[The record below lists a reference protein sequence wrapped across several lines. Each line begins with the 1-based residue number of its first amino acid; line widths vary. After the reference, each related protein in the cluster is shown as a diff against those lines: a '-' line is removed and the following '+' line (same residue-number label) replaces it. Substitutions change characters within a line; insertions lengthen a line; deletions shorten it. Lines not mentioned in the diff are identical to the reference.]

1 MMIEKPRQE
10 EIIKMA
16 LGPRTSANMFNAEML
31 LFAYNTISRSFDAL
45 LLEALEDASGA
56 NMIDMSGDWF
66 EPWMRKQK
74 EFIQR
79 LYKQI
84 SKQKTDAS
92 GRLAVVGDRELVIGY
107 RLIGIDD
114 TFIVTDEE
122 DASKKIQELY
132 SSGEFGLIIA
142 SNSMRDKLSSKFI
155 AEIEESIEP
164 LVLFMPS
171 QKETAEE
178 DKESIAA
185 LAKRVLGISIEVN

>member
-1 MMIEKPRQE
+1 
-10 EIIKMA
+10 
-16 LGPRTSANMFNAEML
+16 
-31 LFAYNTISRSFDAL
+31 
-45 LLEALEDASGA
+45 
-56 NMIDMSGDWF
+56 MS
-66 EPWMRKQK
+66 Q
-74 EFIQR
+74 QV
-79 LYKQI
+79 
-84 SKQKTDAS
+84 SKQKSDAS

-114 TFIVTDEE
+114 TFIVSPEE

-142 SNSMRDKLSSKFI
+142 SNSMRTKLSSKFL

-171 QKETAEE
+171 QQEVSDE
-178 DKESIAA
+178 DQESIAA

>member
-1 MMIEKPRQE
+1 LSEQV
-10 EIIKMA
+10 
-16 LGPRTSANMFNAEML
+16 
-31 LFAYNTISRSFDAL
+31 
-45 LLEALEDASGA
+45 
-56 NMIDMSGDWF
+56 
-66 EPWMRKQK
+66 
-74 EFIQR
+74 
-79 LYKQI
+79 
-84 SKQKTDAS
+84 SKQKAGTS

-142 SNSMRDKLSSKFI
+142 SNSMRDKLSSKFV

-171 QKETAEE
+171 QKETAVE
-178 DKESIAA
+178 DIESIAA

>member
-1 MMIEKPRQE
+1 
-10 EIIKMA
+10 
-16 LGPRTSANMFNAEML
+16 
-31 LFAYNTISRSFDAL
+31 
-45 LLEALEDASGA
+45 
-56 NMIDMSGDWF
+56 MS
-66 EPWMRKQK
+66 Q
-74 EFIQR
+74 QV
-79 LYKQI
+79 
-84 SKQKTDAS
+84 SKQKIDAS

-114 TFIVTDEE
+114 TFIVSDEE

-132 SSGEFGLIIA
+132 SSGKFGLIIA
-142 SNSMRDKLSSKFI
+142 SNSMRAKLSSKFI

-178 DKESIAA
+178 NEETIAA

>member
-1 MMIEKPRQE
+1 
-10 EIIKMA
+10 
-16 LGPRTSANMFNAEML
+16 
-31 LFAYNTISRSFDAL
+31 
-45 LLEALEDASGA
+45 
-56 NMIDMSGDWF
+56 MS
-66 EPWMRKQK
+66 EQV
-74 EFIQR
+74 
-79 LYKQI
+79 
-84 SKQKTDAS
+84 SKQKADTS

>member
-1 MMIEKPRQE
+1 MNKFQ
-10 EIIKMA
+10 
-16 LGPRTSANMFNAEML
+16 T
-31 LFAYNTISRSFDAL
+31 
-45 LLEALEDASGA
+45 
-56 NMIDMSGDWF
+56 
-66 EPWMRKQK
+66 
-74 EFIQR
+74 
-79 LYKQI
+79 
-84 SKQKTDAS
+84 KTDTS

-114 TFIVTDEE
+114 TFIVSNED

-142 SNSMRDKLSSKFI
+142 SNSMRAKLSSKFV

-171 QKETAEE
+171 QKETAAEE
-178 DKESIAA
+178 EETIAA

>member
-1 MMIEKPRQE
+1 
-10 EIIKMA
+10 
-16 LGPRTSANMFNAEML
+16 
-31 LFAYNTISRSFDAL
+31 
-45 LLEALEDASGA
+45 
-56 NMIDMSGDWF
+56 MS
-66 EPWMRKQK
+66 QV
-74 EFIQR
+74 
-79 LYKQI
+79 
-84 SKQKTDAS
+84 SKQKTDTS

-114 TFIVTDEE
+114 TFIVSDEE

-132 SSGEFGLIIA
+132 SSGAFGLIIA
-142 SNSMRDKLSSKFI
+142 SNSMRAKLSSKFI

-164 LVLFMPS
+164 LELFMPS

>member
-1 MMIEKPRQE
+1 
-10 EIIKMA
+10 
-16 LGPRTSANMFNAEML
+16 
-31 LFAYNTISRSFDAL
+31 
-45 LLEALEDASGA
+45 
-56 NMIDMSGDWF
+56 MS
-66 EPWMRKQK
+66 Q
-74 EFIQR
+74 QV
-79 LYKQI
+79 
-84 SKQKTDAS
+84 SKQKNDAS

-114 TFIVTDEE
+114 TFIVSPEE

-142 SNSMRDKLSSKFI
+142 SNSMRTKLSSKFL

-171 QKETAEE
+171 QQEVSDE
-178 DKESIAA
+178 DQESIAA

>member
-1 MMIEKPRQE
+1 
-10 EIIKMA
+10 
-16 LGPRTSANMFNAEML
+16 
-31 LFAYNTISRSFDAL
+31 
-45 LLEALEDASGA
+45 
-56 NMIDMSGDWF
+56 MS
-66 EPWMRKQK
+66 EQV
-74 EFIQR
+74 
-79 LYKQI
+79 
-84 SKQKTDAS
+84 SKQKTDTS

-164 LVLFMPS
+164 LVLFIYTKHTIKSCSSHSSSSREMKAQS
-171 QKETAEE
+171 E
-178 DKESIAA
+178 
-185 LAKRVLGISIEVN
+185 N